1 MMKADGVCVQCWGEA
16 PSSPGTRA
24 RALRSLSRTRQTPAG
39 GPSWLVGRAMVEGVG
54 SHSSGPGIQYNLQL
68 LSQGKLMRKQR
79 WCYFHSKWNLLE
91 LTIILASWSAL
102 AMFVKRAVLAE
113 RDIQHYRN
121 HGKE

>member
-1 MMKADGVCVQCWGEA
+1 MAG
-16 PSSPGTRA
+16 
-24 RALRSLSRTRQTPAG
+24 RAL
-39 GPSWLVGRAMVEGVG
+39 VEGVG
-54 SHSSGPGIQYNLQL
+54 SHTSGHSIWYNLQL

-79 WCYFHSKWNLLE
+79 WRYFHSKWNLLE

-113 RDIQHYRN
+113 RDIQRYRN